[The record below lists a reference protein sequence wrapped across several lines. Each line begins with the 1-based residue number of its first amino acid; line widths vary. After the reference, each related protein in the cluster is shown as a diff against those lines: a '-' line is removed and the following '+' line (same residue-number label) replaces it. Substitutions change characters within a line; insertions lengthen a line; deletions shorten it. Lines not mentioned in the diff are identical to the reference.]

1 MKNKKLYIISIFIFV
16 IIITYGISLTKTEAP
31 IAPKEPEELIQVKG
45 IKIKAPK
52 TETADEDKYKIISRS
67 VIAPVDILNKKK
79 VVLLTIDDGPSLRTK
94 EIMTVLKTHNA
105 NAIFFIN
112 GNKDKN
118 NPGVIG
124 EIEKEGFSLGNH
136 TWSHMN
142 LKKQMNDSLIEKEI
156 NRTSDLIKKSTGTP
170 PRFFRAPYGE
180 SNPKIRK
187 IIKDDGMLFMDWS
200 GAAMDWD
207 KSTSDQE
214 VFVGNVMKNVHSGS
228 IILLHE
234 HPWSLANLD
243 ALLNKLEEEGY
254 TYVNPKN
261 IIE

>member
-16 IIITYGISLTKTEAP
+16 IIITYGISLTQTEAP
-31 IAPKEPEELIQVKG
+31 IQPKEPEELIQVKG
-45 IKIKAPK
+45 VEINGIKTN
-52 TETADEDKYKIISRS
+52 TENEEKYKIISRA
-67 VIAPVDILNKKK
+67 VVVPINILNKDKA
-79 VVLLTIDDGPSLRTK
+79 VLLTIDDGPSIRTK
-94 EIMTVLKTHNA
+94 EIMAVLKNHNA

-112 GNKDKN
+112 GKNDKN
-118 NPGVIG
+118 NPGVIK
-124 EIEKEGFSLGNH
+124 EIEEGGFSLGNH

-142 LKKQMNDSLIEKEI
+142 LKKQVNDSIIETEI
-156 NRTSDLIKKSTGTP
+156 NKTTNLIKNSTGEY

-207 KSTSDQE
+207 KSTSDQD